1 MTSPRYGKN
10 RMKVILNIK
19 NLARPSNESFIDD
32 LDKKH
37 PEYTEGKSKWFHLPS
52 QIYNNATAYGFDG
65 VKEFENNPDEEY
77 VVFEPEQIHIL
88 GSKQDIEGFKEFV
101 SKDKPNNQIT
111 PQQEQQAQQLYS
123 QYLDTI
129 FPDSKVKDIVYH
141 GTQDIEGFKEF
152 TDREKTQGQVIQQK
166 SSSKDLIEQQVK
178 LQGLYDLQA
187 DIVIPGTIK
196 EGETS
201 LNTVSTIDYVAYDVD
216 GNIAIL
222 SNESENKSADL
233 AKMWLQKQHLQEQTG
248 VRVFRLYTVAKDGTI
263 TQVKKANIEKN
274 G

>member
-1 MTSPRYGKN
+1 MEL
-10 RMKVILNIK
+10 I
-19 NLARPSNESFIDD
+19 
-32 LDKKH
+32 
-37 PEYTEGKSKWFHLPS
+37 
-52 QIYNNATAYGFDG
+52 Q
-65 VKEFENNPDEEY
+65 
-77 VVFEPEQIHIL
+77 
-88 GSKQDIEGFKEFV
+88 
-101 SKDKPNNQIT
+101 
-111 PQQEQQAQQLYS
+111 QQAQQLYS

-141 GTQDIEGFKEF
+141 RSPNIFESFNKGKYGRGDIHFYKENSSVIKEFGENTYSVILDIKNPRISKENYDREELLTPEENDASINENREYVVFEPSQIHILGSKQDIEGFKEF

-222 SNESENKSADL
+222 SNESENKSA
-233 AKMWLQKQHLQEQTG
+233 
-248 VRVFRLYTVAKDGTI
+248 
-263 TQVKKANIEKN
+263 
-274 G
+274 